1 MNAAVEPILAAD
13 GGARSRGQRAALV
26 VAPAW
31 IGDTVLAQP
40 LFVRLKER
48 HPDLVIDALAPRWTA
63 PVLERMPQIRR
74 VIDNP
79 FAHGQLELGAR
90 RRLGRQLAAG
100 NDGRGYDLAYVL
112 PNSLKSALVPF
123 FAGIPQRIGFTGES
137 RLFLLNRRHTLDA
150 QALPQMAERFAQLA
164 EAPGAPLPRPLPLP
178 RLESPPAQQAATLA
192 ASGLDRPQRLAVFCP
207 GAEYGPAK
215 RWPAAHFAQ
224 LADELVARGYT
235 VWLLGSAKDHATGE
249 AVIAAAGAATR
260 TAGGDRLR
268 NLCGLTSLTQA
279 IDLIALADL
288 VVCNDSGLMHVAA
301 ALGRPLVALYGSSSP
316 GFTPPL
322 SPRATVLSLRLE
334 CSPCFKRECPL
345 GHLDCLNRLDV
356 GRVLTA
362 CLAAADA
369 SGDAAAGP
377 AFKSASDSAAAS
389 GIAAD
394 ASAATTRAAAPGRPE

>member
-1 MNAAVEPILAAD
+1 MNAAVEPILPAA
-13 GGARSRGQRAALV
+13 GGASASGRRTALV

-137 RLFLLNRRHTLDA
+137 RLVLLNRRHTLDE

-178 RLESPPAQQAATLA
+178 RLESSPAQQAATLA
-192 ASGLDRPQRLAVFCP
+192 ASGLDRPARLAVFCP

-249 AVIAAAGAATR
+249 AVIAAAR
-260 TAGGDRLR
+260 TAGTDALR

-322 SPRATVLSLRLE
+322 SPRATVLSLGLA

-362 CLAAADA
+362 CLAAAEPLSDA
-369 SGDAAAGP
+369 P
-377 AFKSASDSAAAS
+377 A
-389 GIAAD
+389 
-394 ASAATTRAAAPGRPE
+394 TPPGGHA